1 MSSYGKNFSTRLFV
15 QAAFTGFLAPMG
27 AHGSTWL
34 LVTFVLAGAGAL
46 IGALVRNGHEK
57 TRDWVIG
64 FEAGAVA
71 VGAVGLMSHHYIP
84 GTIVGIAALV
94 TALNHP
100 MPRAVDVPA
109 QATAV
114 GPAPAAPRFAA
125 PAAEVVSA
133 APSYA
138 PAPEFSPVPEYA
150 ATPAPQFAAP
160 VSEFAAPQPVTQPV
174 TEPMTEPVAEP
185 VAPPAPPV
193 TAPVTGVRAMDILP
207 GR

>member
-34 LVTFVLAGAGAL
+34 LVTFVLAGAAAL

-57 TRDWVIG
+57 TRELVIG
-64 FEAGAVA
+64 FEAAAVA
-71 VGAVGLMSHHYIP
+71 VGAVGLTGHHYIP

-100 MPRAVDVPA
+100 MPRAVAVPA

-114 GPAPAAPRFAA
+114 DPAPVSQFAA
-125 PAAEVVSA
+125 SA
-133 APSYA
+133 AVYSPGPEVS
-138 PAPEFSPVPEYA
+138 PAPEFSPAPEYA
-150 ATPAPQFAAP
+150 ATPVQQFAAP

-185 VAPPAPPV
+185 VTPPAPPV

>member
-27 AHGSTWL
+27 SHGLTWL
-34 LVTFVLAGAGAL
+34 LVTFVLAGAAAL

-57 TRDWVIG
+57 TRELVIG
-64 FEAGAVA
+64 FEAAAVA

-100 MPRAVDVPA
+100 MPRAVVVPA
-109 QATAV
+109 QA
-114 GPAPAAPRFAA
+114 APVENAPVEAA
-125 PAAEVVSA
+125 PASTFAGGA
-133 APSYA
+133 
-138 PAPEFSPVPEYA
+138 PEYA
-150 ATPAPQFAAP
+150 PVPAPQFAAP
-160 VSEFAAPQPVTQPV
+160 AP
-174 TEPMTEPVAEP
+174 MAEP
-185 VAPPAPPV
+185 VAFEAVSEPVVAEPEAPMATPV

-207 GR
+207 GK